1 MHTVEQTRDRRTAAK
16 VMDLRSEESLPTHQ
30 RLSLFSTHYL
40 SGYFGY
46 NIISPFLFVHFIQ
59 KDKHIR
65 YGGEMYRYIIADPF
79 GMNDTFR
86 IEVSF
91 AIY

>member
-46 NIISPFLFVHFIQ
+46 NNISPFLFVHLQ

-65 YGGEMYRYIIADPF
+65 YGGEMYTILLPIHLA
-79 GMNDTFR
+79 
-86 IEVSF
+86 
-91 AIY
+91 